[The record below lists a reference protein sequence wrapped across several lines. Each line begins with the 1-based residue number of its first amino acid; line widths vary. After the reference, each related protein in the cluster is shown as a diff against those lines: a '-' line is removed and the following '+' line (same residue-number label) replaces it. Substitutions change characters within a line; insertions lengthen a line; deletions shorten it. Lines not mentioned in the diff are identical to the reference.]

1 MLNILAYPYCFLAYP
16 TNSTYLWSKPVF
28 EIRFAGRAPL
38 ILVCATATWATF
50 WKSLCHRTTAPLFQ
64 QKNCTIALAALR
76 HILETKIRA
85 FQNVHHCAIF
95 FKKLSRITFTFLLK
109 LPVSCLLSPVSRL
122 LSYFFCLTS
131 LVSLLLSSLLSHV
144 SCLTINCLMSPVS
157 PKKLKLGCFL
167 KNVYNNFFLFLL
179 QNYFFSYPLVKRW
192 FST

>member
-1 MLNILAYPYCFLAYP
+1 MPPHHCTVISAKKLH
-16 TNSTYLWSKPVF
+16 
-28 EIRFAGRAPL
+28 
-38 ILVCATATWATF
+38 
-50 WKSLCHRTTAPLFQ
+50 HRISSTAP
-64 QKNCTIALAALR
+64 LR

-122 LSYFFCLTS
+122 LSYFSCLTS

-167 KNVYNNFFLFLL
+167 KNVYNKFF
-179 QNYFFSYPLVKRW
+179 YFFIAKLFFQLS
-192 FST
+192 FSQEVVLYLIIYYILATLTILMAILLIMALM

>member
-28 EIRFAGRAPL
+28 EILFAGRAPL

-109 LPVSCLLSPVSRL
+109 LPVSCLLSRVSCLTFPVSRL
-122 LSYFFCLTS
+122 LSHF
-131 LVSLLLSSLLSHV
+131 
-144 SCLTINCLMSPVS
+144 SCLPSCLMYPV
-157 PKKLKLGCFL
+157 LRLI
-167 KNVYNNFFLFLL
+167 V
-179 QNYFFSYPLVKRW
+179 
-192 FST
+192 